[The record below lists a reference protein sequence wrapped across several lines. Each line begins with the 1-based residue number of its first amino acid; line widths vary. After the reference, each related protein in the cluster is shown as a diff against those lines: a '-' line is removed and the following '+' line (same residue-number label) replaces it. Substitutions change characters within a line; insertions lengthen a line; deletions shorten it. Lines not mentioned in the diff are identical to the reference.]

1 MFPSAHNKTC
11 PGTEGERRVSPSGD
25 NLVPKKALPRQPPT
39 KQYFTKYARKLV
51 MCNKN
56 YTSDFTEHYSIWQEE
71 QTVNEI
77 SNMFTWWKSRALVR
91 SSTQDTTS

>member
-1 MFPSAHNKTC
+1 MFPSADDM
-11 PGTEGERRVSPSGD
+11 RVSAACHPLMTIWYLKRNYLE
-25 NLVPKKALPRQPPT
+25 NLQRSK
-39 KQYFTKYARKLV
+39 YFTKYARKLV